1 MITASPGLSRES
13 GMDVYGT
20 LETESGS
27 DVTLSGLLGM
37 VRVWCF
43 HKRNRF

>member
-1 MITASPGLSRES
+1 MH
-13 GMDVYGT
+13 VYAM

-27 DVTLSGLLGM
+27 DVTLGGLPGM

-43 HKRNRF
+43 HKKDGF